1 MLDELLEKRGLKY
14 EELSEDE
21 RVTYSALYEAVKKST
36 LTLESL
42 KASIGRMREAVESS
56 LVDEAEYIWIWIM
69 RKPNPKNVYLKA
81 RLKNYILLEA
91 LLSAPEKAKA
101 MIEQTI
107 GSMGKSKKDLT

>member
-1 MLDELLEKRGLKY
+1 MLEELLEKKNLKY
-14 EELSEDE
+14 EDLTAEE
-21 RVTYSALYEAVKKST
+21 RETYSVLYEAVKKST
-36 LTLESL
+36 ITLDSL
-42 KASIGRMREAVESS
+42 KASIGRMREAVENA
-56 LVDEAEYIWIWIM
+56 LVDEDEYIWIWIM